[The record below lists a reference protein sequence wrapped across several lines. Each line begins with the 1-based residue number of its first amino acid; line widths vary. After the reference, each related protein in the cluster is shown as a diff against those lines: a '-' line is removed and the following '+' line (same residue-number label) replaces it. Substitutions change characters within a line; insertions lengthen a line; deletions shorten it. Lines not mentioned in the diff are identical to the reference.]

1 MELRSSSP
9 EASREAL
16 TSLITRRYRIAGP
29 NETVQLM
36 GDYLKILQ
44 LEEPLKKL
52 SVIHVAGTKGKGSTC
67 AFSESI
73 LRACGYKTGLFTS
86 PHLVDVRERFR
97 FNGTEVSETLFQE
110 YFWWCWDRLQ
120 EGCTSSLPMPSYFR
134 FLTLLAF
141 KMFTSEKIDVAILE
155 VGLGGKYDPTNVIE
169 TPDVCGITSLGFD
182 HMEILGHTLPEI
194 AGEKAG
200 ILKPGVSAY
209 TSPQREDA
217 MAVLQARAADL
228 SIPLQVVHPLADTGN
243 LELGLKGDH
252 QLVNAALAVSLC
264 KHWIKKSGID
274 EAMGNDDLPDAF
286 KTGLASAQL
295 LGRAQIERDLENLML
310 YLDGAHS
317 PESMEVCGNWFSKA
331 VKSSRQ
337 KTPKQIM
344 VFNCM
349 PERDPAILFPS
360 LLNACHGQG
369 VRIDKAVFVSNSHG
383 TPTSDLK
390 WQRYLQ
396 KCWDSLQSPAGRD
409 EFCNPVATQEEGEEA
424 VSTTEYSMVI
434 PSPGVALNFL
444 RRLARSCP
452 SFSVNVLVTGS
463 LHLVGDVLNLLKR

>member
-120 EGCTSSLPMPSYFR
+120 EGCKSNLPMPSYFR

-200 ILKPGVSAY
+200 ILKPRVSAY

-264 KHWIKKSGID
+264 KHWIKKRGSD

-331 VKSSRQ
+331 SCDLLSLICFYS
-337 KTPKQIM
+337 QIM

-360 LLNACHGQG
+360 LLNACRGQG

-396 KCWDSLQSPAGRD
+396 KCWDSLQSPGS
-409 EFCNPVATQEEGEEA
+409 FSCLKLLLEG
-424 VSTTEYSMVI
+424 TTTDNDYSMVI